1 MTGSIWRRVAGPSKP
16 LASREPLAR
25 WLRSWIEPLDR
36 RLELREVPRDHRDVE
51 AGKDRLFRFP
61 VEQELEARADEVLG
75 GSVLRAEPIAVARG
89 DRDVV
94 LGARVV
100 VADAD
105 VERRRDRLAVAWL
118 DGDLGHGSG
127 IVRAA
132 RTLSGYRFVDL
143 ARDVDAVANAF
154 GATVAVGTSLGA
166 GALGNLVCR
175 VPDRFERM
183 VWLLPAGLDRPF
195 TLADRYQR
203 LAGDLEGKTP
213 QEALDA
219 VLNDPQRVAR
229 YLETPWRLEFDRV
242 LWEHGDPDGLA
253 RAIRGAVTDFPIP
266 DRELLREVR
275 IPTLIVSIKGDEVH
289 LAEVAHILAD
299 LMPNAELIAFDDQE
313 DLLRQIPALV
323 QRVSAFIGEAA

>member
-1 MTGSIWRRVAGPSKP
+1 VP
-16 LASREPLAR
+16 
-25 WLRSWIEPLDR
+25 
-36 RLELREVPRDHRDVE
+36 EVRNDDATLFCEVE
-51 AGKDRLFRFP
+51 G
-61 VEQELEARADEVLG
+61 EG
-75 GSVLRAEPIAVARG
+75 EPITVFAHGLTNNRN
-89 DRDVV
+89 
-94 LGARVV
+94 
-100 VADAD
+100 
-105 VERRRDRLAVAWL
+105 ELAAFTPLVPGTKVRF
-118 DGDLGHGSG
+118 DFRGHGRS
-127 IVRAA
+127 
-132 RTLSGYRFVDL
+132 SSPPDGYRFADL

-203 LAGDLEGKTP
+203 LAGDLEGRTP

-229 YLETPWRLEFDRV
+229 YLETPWRLELDRV

-275 IPTLIVSIKGDEVH
+275 IPTLIVSIEGDEVH
-289 LAEVAHILAD
+289 LAEVARILAD

-313 DLLRQIPALV
+313 DLFRQITALV
-323 QRVSAFIGEAA
+323 QRVAAFIDEAA